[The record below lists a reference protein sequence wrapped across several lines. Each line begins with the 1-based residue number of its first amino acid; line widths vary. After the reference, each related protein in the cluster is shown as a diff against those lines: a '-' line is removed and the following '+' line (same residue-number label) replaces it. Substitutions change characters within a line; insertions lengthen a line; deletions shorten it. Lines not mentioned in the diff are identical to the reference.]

1 MGFEG
6 MISLKNKKM
15 LIIFF
20 MAMILVVTACSS
32 GGNGGTASPDN
43 KPGDSATAKPGKA
56 VTLKIMLPG
65 DRPEDLDKVIGKAEE
80 KMLADG
86 LNIKLN
92 FVFVPW
98 ADVANKTQV
107 TLTSGEEID
116 LMYDA
121 PWLHMN
127 QMVSSGY
134 YTDLTELLEQYGQ
147 NILNAGSPL
156 IFDANKFNG
165 EMPGIPLGSKNGHAN
180 SFLIRKDIREELG
193 LEKVTT
199 HEQFIEFLTAV
210 KEKKTDIIP
219 YSYWGA
225 SPDLSYSGIRIEND
239 YELGMRV
246 TPAFNRNFT
255 LNMIG
260 NDPTIHNLFDEMDPK
275 VWEYIELARSLYQ
288 DKLINPDVMSSPDS
302 KVMMKSGEIASM
314 TYTDYVMQYGTLR
327 ELQTN
332 VPGADLEIFE
342 LYKFEPQVNTSDYKQ
357 NDYLTLPKAS
367 KHPVEA
373 IQFLNW
379 AHEKDNYDLL
389 SYGIEGEHWE
399 AVGDNQYTPLKD
411 TYSWF
416 GWSWLWAPK
425 LDRVS
430 AEYTAE
436 EMEKTKFY
444 STAENYEQDVLTG
457 FTFDTSPVANEIA
470 QFNII
475 DSKYYPLIMSGAV
488 DPTEVWEK
496 YKKEGSAVVK
506 KIQVELQKQID
517 EFLNK

>member
-1 MGFEG
+1 LG
-6 MISLKNKKM
+6 LKKILCIM
-15 LIIFF
+15 LS
-20 MAMILVVTACSS
+20 VTVLMLSACSS
-32 GGNGGTASPDN
+32 GGKGNEGTASPTEST
-43 KPGDSATAKPGKA
+43 SAKSAKE

-80 KMLADG
+80 KMKADG

-98 ADVANKTQV
+98 ADVASKTQV

-116 LMYDA
+116 LIYDA
-121 PWLHMN
+121 PWLHIN
-127 QMVSSGY
+127 QMASSGY
-134 YTDLTELLEQYGQ
+134 YTDLTKLLEQYGQ
-147 NILNAGSPL
+147 NILIAGSKL

-165 EMPGIPLGSKNGHAN
+165 EMLGIPLGSKNGHAN

-193 LEKVTT
+193 MEKVTT
-199 HEQFIEFLTAV
+199 NEQFIAFLKAV
-210 KEKKTDIIP
+210 KEKKPDIIP

-225 SPDLSYSGIRIEND
+225 SPDLSFAGIRIEND
-239 YELGMRV
+239 YDLGIRV

-255 LNMIG
+255 LFLKG

-275 VWEYIELARSLYQ
+275 VWEYIELARSLYK
-288 DKLINPDVMSSPDS
+288 DGLTNPDVMSSPDS
-302 KVMMKSGEIASM
+302 KVMMKAGEIASM

-342 LYKFEPQVNTSDYKQ
+342 QYKFEPQVNTSDYKQ
-357 NDYLTLPKAS
+357 NDYLCLPKAS
-367 KHPVEA
+367 KHSVEA

-379 AHEKDNYDLL
+379 AHVKENYDLL
-389 SYGIEGEHWE
+389 SFGIEGEHWE
-399 AVGDNQYTPLKD
+399 AVGDNQFKPLKD
-411 TYSWF
+411 TYPWF

-425 LDRVS
+425 FHRFTN
-430 AEYTAE
+430 EYTPE
-436 EMEKTKFY
+436 EMKKSEFY
-444 STAENYEQDVLTG
+444 YNAENYEKDVLTG

-475 DSKYYPLIMSGAV
+475 DAKYYPLIMSGAV
-488 DPTEVWEK
+488 DPTELWDK
-496 YKKEGSAVVK
+496 YKKEGSSVVK
-506 KIQVELQKQID
+506 KVQSELQKQID
-517 EFLNK
+517 EFLKK